1 MGKGDKRQMQT
12 PKMSIIIPIYNTE
25 QYLNQCIDSILDQ
38 SYKDLEI
45 ILIDDG
51 STDKSPEICDEY
63 EKKDKRVRV
72 IHKTN
77 GGQAEARNFGIDTA
91 DGDYILFMDSDDWWD
106 DAEALERTVK
116 LIEENKSD
124 VYVFG
129 VKKYFQEDD
138 VIVEDPWETGEF
150 YLLKNKRDKFN
161 FIMQNNL
168 FNAGA
173 WNKII
178 KKEFIDRNNMRFVV
192 EQRMEDI
199 EWCAKILLYTQNIV
213 PIKENFYIYRKQNNS
228 SVTSNVKLKSLF
240 DILSVIKKYSTIV
253 VKKSDKDYVLHYLAH
268 QYIVLMAISNRFA
281 KKDVNELLK
290 DMKKYWWLIKYHLY
304 PYVNTAYK
312 FRFLGF
318 NGLRKLLGLY
328 LKNKTIKQ

>member
-1 MGKGDKRQMQT
+1 MQT
-12 PKMSIIIPIYNTE
+12 LKMSIIIPIYNTE
-25 QYLNQCIDSILDQ
+25 QYLNQCVDSVLNQTYRNI
-38 SYKDLEI
+38 EI
-45 ILIDDG
+45 ILVDDG
-51 STDKSPEICDEY
+51 STDGSPKICDEY
-63 EKKDKRVRV
+63 AKKDNRVKV

-91 DGDYILFMDSDDWWD
+91 DGDYILFMDSDDWWE

-116 LIEENKSD
+116 LIGENKAD

-138 VIVEDPWETGEF
+138 VIVEDPWETSEV
-150 YLLKNKRDKFN
+150 YLLKNKTDKFN
-161 FIMQNNL
+161 VIMQNDL

-178 KKEFIDRNNMRFVV
+178 KKEYINRNNMRFVV

-199 EWCAKILLYTQNIV
+199 EWCAKILLHTQDIV
-213 PIKENFYIYRKQNNS
+213 PLKENFYIYRKQNYN
-228 SVTSNVKLKSLF
+228 SVTSNVKPKSLV
-240 DILSVIKKYSTIV
+240 DILSVIKKYSAIV
-253 VKKSDKDYVLHYLAH
+253 VKKSDKEYVLNYLAH
-268 QYIVLMAISNRFA
+268 QYIVLMAISNKFS
-281 KKDVNELLK
+281 KKDIDELLV
-290 DMKKYWWLIKYHLY
+290 DMKQYWWLIKYHLY

-312 FRFLGF
+312 FRFFGF

-328 LKNKTIKQ
+328 LKVKK